1 MVEYGHEQGCYDDE
15 RNDRGHEAPDAA
27 HPVAHD
33 VNGAALG
40 ELLEQ
45 ARGGQIAR
53 EHEENCDAEKAAL
66 APAHVHVVEDD
77 ADGADGAQT
86 VERLAVGLGRGRRRG
101 ARCRCLPALGTRA
114 GEGEMGLVVGGARA
128 TLRHARRR
136 GCWGCRRARFD
147 QGEPAPVVA
156 AGRRPGVGDGCG
168 RHDRLELH
176 RRIRRSRDD
185 PLRRTFVQAARIGVA
200 AVVREVVACHLAFVE
215 RAEGCVVKLVAQEGQ
230 RGYGNVI
237 HAAVALSF
245 ELWVATTV

>member
-1 MVEYGHEQGCYDDE
+1 MVEYGHEQGCYDHEGD
-15 RNDRGHEAPDAA
+15 DRGHEAPDAA

-33 VNGAALG
+33 VDGAALG

-53 EHEENCDAEKAAL
+53 EHEENRDAEKAAL

-77 ADGADGAQT
+77 ADGADGAQA
-86 VERLAVGLGRGRRRG
+86 VERLAVGLGRGRRGG
-101 ARCRCLPALGTRA
+101 AGCFRLSAVGAGA

-128 TLRHARRR
+128 TICHARRC
-136 GCWGCRRARFD
+136 GCRGCRRARLD

-156 AGRRPGVGDGCG
+156 AGRRPGDGG
-168 RHDRLELH
+168 RHGGHDRLELH

-185 PLRRTFVQAARIGVA
+185 PLRRTLVQAARIGAA

-215 RAEGCVVKLVAQEGQ
+215 RAEGCVIKLVAQEGQ